1 MFSPIHGSGKQTR
14 YSKVRTGKLRTF
26 VLWSIVASSSM
37 TMLISCENDI
47 RKVNQV
53 TASDSIPTSTI
64 KNIDL
69 IRSVS
74 GKVVLE
80 LTAPLL
86 KTYEGDKPYSE
97 FPKGMKIIFFDSLM
111 NITSQL
117 TAEYGISYEKQK
129 LMEARTNVVVVN
141 NKKHEQ
147 VNTEK
152 LTWNQVTRKIYSGD
166 FVKIT
171 TPEKIILGEG
181 FDSDE
186 TMDNYTIKKLKGTI
200 LVNED
205 KQQK

>member
-1 MFSPIHGSGKQTR
+1 
-14 YSKVRTGKLRTF
+14 
-26 VLWSIVASSSM
+26 M
-37 TMLISCENDI
+37 TMLFSCENDI

-53 TASDSIPTSTI
+53 TASDSILPVSTI

-86 KTYEGDKPYSE
+86 IIYEGDEPYSE

-117 TAEYGISYEKQK
+117 TAEYGISYEKRK
-129 LMEARTNVVVVN
+129 IMEARTNVVVVN
-141 NKKHEQ
+141 NRKHEQ

-152 LTWNQVTRKIYSGD
+152 LTWNQLTHKISSD
-166 FVKIT
+166 KFVKIT
-171 TPEKIILGEG
+171 TAEKIILGDG
-181 FDSDE
+181 FESDE
-186 TMDNYTIKKLKGTI
+186 NMDNYTIKNPKGNI
-200 LVNED
+200 LVDDN
-205 KQQK
+205 K

>member
-1 MFSPIHGSGKQTR
+1 MNDGSSNGNTINE
-14 YSKVRTGKLRTF
+14 KVITNKFKLLF
-26 VLWSIVASSSM
+26 LGGIVAACLM
-37 TMLISCENDI
+37 TMLFSCENDI
-47 RKVNQV
+47 RKVNLV
-53 TASDSIPTSTI
+53 TESDSVSPVSTV

-69 IRSVS
+69 IRSES

-86 KTYEGDKPYSE
+86 IIYEGDDPHSV

-117 TAEYGISYEKQK
+117 TADYGISYEKRK
-129 LMEARTNVVVVN
+129 IMEARNNVVVVN

-147 VNTEK
+147 INTEQ
-152 LTWNQVTRKIYSGD
+152 LIWNQVTKKLYSEK

-171 TPEKIILGEG
+171 TPEKIILGDG

-186 TMDNYTIKKLKGTI
+186 TMDDYTIKRPRGTI
-200 LVNED
+200 VVNENEN
-205 KQQK
+205 K

>member
-1 MFSPIHGSGKQTR
+1 MREHNLG
-14 YSKVRTGKLRTF
+14 TF
-26 VLWSIVASSSM
+26 YFRSIVAGCAI
-37 TMLISCENDI
+37 TMLFSCENDI

-53 TASDSIPTSTI
+53 TASDSIPASTI

-86 KTYEGDKPYSE
+86 KTYEGEDPYSE

-129 LMEARTNVVVVN
+129 IMEARTNVVVVN
-141 NKKHEQ
+141 NKKNEQ

-152 LTWNQVTRKIYSGD
+152 LTWNQATRKIYSD
-166 FVKIT
+166 KFVKIT

-200 LVNED
+200 LINEN
-205 KQQK
+205 K

>member
-1 MFSPIHGSGKQTR
+1 MREHNLGIFYFR
-14 YSKVRTGKLRTF
+14 
-26 VLWSIVASSSM
+26 SIVAGCAI
-37 TMLISCENDI
+37 TMLFSCENDI

-53 TASDSIPTSTI
+53 TASDSIPASTI

-86 KTYEGDKPYSE
+86 RTYEGEDPYSE

-129 LMEARTNVVVVN
+129 IMEARTNVVVVN
-141 NKKHEQ
+141 NKKNEQ

-152 LTWNQVTRKIYSGD
+152 LTWNQATKKIYSD
-166 FVKIT
+166 NFVKIT
-171 TPEKIILGEG
+171 TSEKIILGEG

-186 TMDNYTIKKLKGTI
+186 TMDNYTIKKPKGTI
-200 LVNED
+200 LVNEN
-205 KQQK
+205 K